1 MCYPHV
7 HRNNS
12 RFYYFFTLANIMLK
26 YKNTGRISLVWQQ
39 FEELRK
45 YIVFRY
51 LEIVKNPLATNE
63 NLISIL

>member
-1 MCYPHV
+1 MYIETTKDFITFLLWP
-7 HRNNS
+7 
-12 RFYYFFTLANIMLK
+12 NIMLK
-26 YKNTGRISLVWQQ
+26 YKNTGRISLVCQQ